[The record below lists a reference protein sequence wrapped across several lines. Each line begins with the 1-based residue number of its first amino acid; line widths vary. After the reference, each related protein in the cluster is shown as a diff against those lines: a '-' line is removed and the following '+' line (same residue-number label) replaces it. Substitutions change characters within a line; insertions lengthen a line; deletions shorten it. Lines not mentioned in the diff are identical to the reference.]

1 MSASGLFVSAINCM
15 DGRVQLPVIEFLKQ
29 KYKADYVDMI
39 TEPGPIK
46 IMTENS
52 DHTTVESIKKRVV
65 ISSEKHGSK
74 VVAVVGHADCA
85 GNPVD
90 KIMQLV
96 QIAGSIA
103 LVDSWNLDVEVIGL
117 WVDETWTASEV

>member
-1 MSASGLFVSAINCM
+1 
-15 DGRVQLPVIEFLKQ
+15 
-29 KYKADYVDMI
+29 
-39 TEPGPIK
+39 
-46 IMTENS
+46 
-52 DHTTVESIKKRVV
+52 
-65 ISSEKHGSK
+65 
-74 VVAVVGHADCA
+74 VVGHADCA